1 MAEEIIEEIKQPVE
15 EDVKATEQKNFK
27 KPFDKNKKGERR
39 AKREDFDGIDK
50 VVIQSRFVSK
60 TTKGGRTRKVSSLVV
75 VGDRKGK
82 VGVGTGKATDF
93 PQATDKATS
102 DAKRNMKKINLV
114 NGTIPHEV
122 IGTFGTS
129 KVVMFPAP
137 EGTGVI
143 AGGGARNLLEL
154 CGIKNITCK
163 SFGSRNSIN
172 NIKAAMNALLK
183 LQSVEGVA
191 LKRGKKPEEI

>member
-1 MAEEIIEEIKQPVE
+1 MAQQQKREFRKPRVE
-15 EDVKATEQKNFK
+15 EKDEFEK
-27 KPFDKNKKGERR
+27 KMVDLR
-39 AKREDFDGIDK
+39 
-50 VVIQSRFVSK
+50 SVSK
-60 TTKGGRTRKVSSLVV
+60 TVKGGRNRRFSALVV
-75 VGDRKGK
+75 VGDKKGK
-82 VGVGTGKATDF
+82 VGMGINKAVEV
-93 PQATDKATS
+93 PAAIDKATKA
-102 DAKRNMKKINLV
+102 AKKALV
-114 NGTIPHEV
+114 NVPIVEGTIPHEV

-183 LQSVEGVA
+183 LQLRQGHTDDRASVSDNE
-191 LKRGKKPEEI
+191 LKSLNLVVVKLVESLDITVLGR

>member
-15 EDVKATEQKNFK
+15 EEVKATEQKNFK

-93 PQATDKATS
+93 PQATDKATA
-102 DAKRNMKKINLV
+102 DARRNMKKINLV

>member
-1 MAEEIIEEIKQPVE
+1 MAEEIIEEVNKPAEEETKTVE
-15 EDVKATEQKNFK
+15 NKNFK

-39 AKREDFDGIDK
+39 AKREDYDGIDK

-93 PQATDKATS
+93 PQATDKATA
-102 DAKRNMKKINLV
+102 DARRNMKKINLV

-183 LQSVEGVA
+183 LQNAEQVA

>member
-1 MAEEIIEEIKQPVE
+1 MAEEIIEEVNKPAEEETKTVE
-15 EDVKATEQKNFK
+15 NKNFK

-39 AKREDFDGIDK
+39 AKREDYDGIDK

-93 PQATDKATS
+93 PQATDKATA
-102 DAKRNMKKINLV
+102 DARRNMKKINLV

-183 LQSVEGVA
+183 LQSAEEVA

>member
-1 MAEEIIEEIKQPVE
+1 MAEEIIDQVVE
-15 EDVKATEQKNFK
+15 EKASEQVAKETKGAK

-39 AKREDFDGIDK
+39 TKREDYDGIDK

-82 VGVGTGKATDF
+82 VGVGTGKAVDF
-93 PQATDKATS
+93 PQATDKATA
-102 DAKRNMKKINLV
+102 DARKNMKKINLV

-183 LQSVEGVA
+183 LQNIEEVA

>member
-1 MAEEIIEEIKQPVE
+1 MAEEIIEEVNKPAE
-15 EDVKATEQKNFK
+15 EEPKTAENKHFK
-27 KPFDKNKKGERR
+27 KPFDKNKKGERK

-93 PQATDKATS
+93 PQATDKATA
-102 DAKRNMKKINLV
+102 DARRNMRTINLV

-183 LQSVEGVA
+183 LQNAEQVA

>member
-1 MAEEIIEEIKQPVE
+1 MAEEIIEEVKQPAE
-15 EDVKATEQKNFK
+15 EETKAAENKHFK
-27 KPFDKNKKGERR
+27 KPFDKNKKGERK

-102 DAKRNMKKINLV
+102 DARKNMKKINLV

-154 CGIKNITCK
+154 CGVKNITCK

-183 LQSVEGVA
+183 LQSVEEVA